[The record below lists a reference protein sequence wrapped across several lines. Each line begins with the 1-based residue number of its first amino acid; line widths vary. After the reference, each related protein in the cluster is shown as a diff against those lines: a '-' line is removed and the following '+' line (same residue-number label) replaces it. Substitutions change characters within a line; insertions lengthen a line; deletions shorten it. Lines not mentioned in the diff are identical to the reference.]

1 MQLLKLINTTYP
13 ANKYEISDSL
23 VNTWHVIFG
32 HYDEMALKAA
42 TLKTFT
48 KCKFPPVP
56 ADITS
61 ELRGLMY
68 QGLPSKGEAWE
79 AARDAVDYCGLCRY
93 EKGEAILKDKAPII
107 LKAVNQLGGLRA
119 IDEADKEE
127 IVRGQFMRIY
137 EELLARTV
145 EEGVTSPA
153 VLEAARLMGHG
164 AQRML
169 TGGGGEDDV
178 QE

>member
-1 MQLLKLINTTYP
+1 MKLINTTYP
-13 ANKYEISDSL
+13 ANKYEIDDTL
-23 VNTWHVIFG
+23 VSAWHTIFG
-32 HYDEMALKAA
+32 HYDETALKAA
-42 TLKTFT
+42 ALKTFT

-61 ELRGLMY
+61 ELKGLMY

-93 EKGEAILKDKAPII
+93 EKGEAILKGRAPII

-119 IDEADKEE
+119 IDECDKEE
-127 IVRGQFMRIY
+127 IIRGQFMRIY

-153 VLEAARLMGHG
+153 VMEAARLMGQG
-164 AQRML
+164 AQKALMI
-169 TGGGGEDDV
+169 GGPSDV
-178 QE
+178 PEA